1 MEFVPVGR
9 QKRSLQSPDSRREAT
24 SELMEFMMMT
34 IIKIVKY
41 FDDEQHQCILA
52 TWCRQSEESGMKVTK
67 AQVEANRAHIVET
80 ASTLFRERG
89 YDGVGVAE
97 LMATAGLT
105 HGGFYRHFASKA
117 ELLAEAAACGVAKTQ
132 SLMEGVERAD
142 FIRSYLSREHRDNRS
157 GGCTLAAL
165 GGDAA
170 RQPDAIKATFATGLE
185 KMLGDLLPAEG
196 TRSEEAQQQAR
207 ARAIDTIA
215 HALGALVLSRAC
227 PDNAPLADEILD
239 TCRRAILDSR

>member
-1 MEFVPVGR
+1 
-9 QKRSLQSPDSRREAT
+9 
-24 SELMEFMMMT
+24 
-34 IIKIVKY
+34 
-41 FDDEQHQCILA
+41 
-52 TWCRQSEESGMKVTK
+52 MKVTK

-105 HGGFYRHFASKA
+105 HGGFYRHFGSKA
-117 ELLAEAAACGVAKTQ
+117 ELMAEAAACGVAKTT
-132 SLMEGVERAD
+132 SMLDGVDMAE
-142 FIRSYLSREHRDNRS
+142 FIVHYLSREHRDDRS

-165 GGDAA
+165 SGDAA

-185 KMLGDLLPAEG
+185 SLLAELLGADN
-196 TRSEEAQQQAR
+196 TRSEEARRQTR
-207 ARAIDTIA
+207 AQTIDAIA

-227 PDNAPLADEILD
+227 PDDSPLADEILQ
-239 TCRRAILDSR
+239 TCRTAIIDLRGASIVSR

>member
-1 MEFVPVGR
+1 
-9 QKRSLQSPDSRREAT
+9 
-24 SELMEFMMMT
+24 
-34 IIKIVKY
+34 
-41 FDDEQHQCILA
+41 
-52 TWCRQSEESGMKVTK
+52 MKVTK
-67 AQVEANRAHIVET
+67 AQAEANRAHIVET

-97 LMATAGLT
+97 LMASAGLT

-117 ELLAEAAACGVAKTQ
+117 ELMAEAAACGVAKTK
-132 SLMEGVERAD
+132 SLMDGVEKAE
-142 FIRSYLSREHRDNRS
+142 FISHYLSREHRDNRS

-185 KMLGDLLPAEG
+185 NMLAELLGADD
-196 TRSEEAQQQAR
+196 TCSEEQLRQRRAQAL
-207 ARAIDTIA
+207 DTIA

-227 PDNAPLADEILD
+227 PDDSPLADEILD
-239 TCRRAILDSR
+239 TCRSAILGAREAPITTG